1 MEIGSKKANTSAYC
15 NHTHTELS
23 RWTAQSSR
31 SGLHSLFY
39 TSQKFSLFRPH
50 FSDPPYSSFFSFPL
64 SAPTLFP
71 FPPWTDSLGLF
82 LPSCTYEGCSNNLF
96 PQASP
101 PTHLPQEHY
110 SAFQLLCFLS
120 FPSFCLS
127 PIYLQ
132 LDVCSPIDYF
142 TEDMSGLCLCPA
154 RLYIDPLKDVQT
166 HARTHRH
173 KHPVSQLVVSQCP

>member
-1 MEIGSKKANTSAYC
+1 MEIGSKKANTSSYC

-64 SAPTLFP
+64 STPTLSFL

-82 LPSCTYEGCSNNLF
+82 LPSYTYEGCSNNLF

-101 PTHLPQEHY
+101 PTPGALFSLSTVVFSLLP
-110 SAFQLLCFLS
+110 LFL
-120 FPSFCLS
+120 PLS
-127 PIYLQ
+127 YLLQ
-132 LDVCSPIDYF
+132 LDVCSHIDYF
-142 TEDMSGLCLCPA
+142 PEDMSGLCLCPA
-154 RLYIDPLKDVQT
+154 RLYID
-166 HARTHRH
+166 
-173 KHPVSQLVVSQCP
+173 SS